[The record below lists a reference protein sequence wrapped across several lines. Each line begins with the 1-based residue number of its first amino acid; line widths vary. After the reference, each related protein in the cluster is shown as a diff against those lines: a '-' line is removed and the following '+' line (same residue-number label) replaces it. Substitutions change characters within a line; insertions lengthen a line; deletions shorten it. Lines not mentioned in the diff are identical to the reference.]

1 MAEVAGDQTPR
12 RRAAQARRSSPNPAL
27 QGSNRPGLGSGM
39 DYVACVIHL
48 SSKEGVFGLGRG
60 ARWRWRVCAAVLAG
74 VRRAGHSRAG
84 LSVQKGQ
91 EGTLMLTE
99 VQSGLDGRA
108 GSMATLNGGGAKA
121 VLADE
126 VLWLSSGHLDCT
138 SRCVASL
145 RSSSRG

>member
-1 MAEVAGDQTPR
+1 
-12 RRAAQARRSSPNPAL
+12 
-27 QGSNRPGLGSGM
+27 M

-48 SSKEGVFGLGRG
+48 SSEEGVSGLGPG
-60 ARWRWRVCAAVLAG
+60 ARWQWRVCAAVLAG

-108 GSMATLNGGGAKA
+108 GSMATLTGGGAEA
-121 VLADE
+121 ELADG
-126 VLWLSSGHLDCT
+126 VLQWSSGRLD
-138 SRCVASL
+138 L
-145 RSSSRG
+145 HG